1 MSGDP
6 GLIQQPT
13 TTTTTQQSDPNFVT
27 NQNQSNQQL
36 DPSNQMN
43 GSAKGPSSI
52 DQFGSAINNSMV
64 SFSIISWNKTLAFVF
79 FIPKILF
86 LSSSFDMSM
95 ISLDLET
102 NQVWNHSFLLWL
114 IQTLSSFE
122 IMRQTYFFL
131 DYFCDE
137 ISFSI
142 AIQKYFYKSWISLR
156 SGAKSY
162 VKNSR
167 LDFFMGFE
175 FFGMPN
181 HISFC
186 KNIAKNWLHFRYF
199 YYFTFEKVSKVPFTA
214 RKHLSIWKMKKSI
227 FCHNHFVIL
236 LKQDS
241 RYYEWCEI
249 FFLEDFYLLLF
260 LPPSHLSHLFV
271 DWSTFTVFVG
281 FLKDQQQLNPMSDM
295 GPQGMMM
302 NNQVRANF

>member
-1 MSGDP
+1 M
-6 GLIQQPT
+6 
-13 TTTTTQQSDPNFVT
+13 
-27 NQNQSNQQL
+27 
-36 DPSNQMN
+36 
-43 GSAKGPSSI
+43 
-52 DQFGSAINNSMV
+52 
-64 SFSIISWNKTLAFVF
+64 
-79 FIPKILF
+79 
-86 LSSSFDMSM
+86 
-95 ISLDLET
+95 
-102 NQVWNHSFLLWL
+102 
-114 IQTLSSFE
+114 
-122 IMRQTYFFL
+122 
-131 DYFCDE
+131 
-137 ISFSI
+137 
-142 AIQKYFYKSWISLR
+142 QKHFYKSWILLR

-199 YYFTFEKVSKVPFTA
+199 YYFTFEKVSKVPFTT
-214 RKHLSIWKMKKSI
+214 RKHLSIWKMKKNI

-249 FFLEDFYLLLF
+249 FFLRIFTYYCF
-260 LPPSHLSHLFV
+260 CPFPSKSSFCWLIYVH
-271 DWSTFTVFVG
+271 G
-281 FLKDQQQLNPMSDM
+281 FCWILKDQQQLNPMSDM

>member
-1 MSGDP
+1 M
-6 GLIQQPT
+6 L
-13 TTTTTQQSDPNFVT
+13 
-27 NQNQSNQQL
+27 
-36 DPSNQMN
+36 
-43 GSAKGPSSI
+43 
-52 DQFGSAINNSMV
+52 
-64 SFSIISWNKTLAFVF
+64 SIIPWWASPSYLETKHQHLVF
-79 FIPKILF
+79 FIPKKS
-86 LSSSFDMSM
+86 LSSSFFLSL
-95 ISLDLET
+95 ISLDLQT
-102 NQVWNHSFLLWL
+102 NPVRNHFFLLWL
-114 IQTLSSFE
+114 IRKLASFD
-122 IMRQTYFFL
+122 MMLLTYFFL
-131 DYFCDE
+131 AFDYFCDE
-137 ISFSI
+137 IPFST
-142 AIQKYFYKSWISLR
+142 AMQKHFYKSWILLR

-249 FFLEDFYLLLF
+249 FFLKDFYLLLF
-260 LPPSHLSHLFV
+260 LPLSFQV
-271 DWSTFTVFVG
+271 I
-281 FLKDQQQLNPMSDM
+281 FLLIDLRSRFLLDFKGSAAAKSD
-295 GPQGMMM
+295 
-302 NNQVRANF
+302 VRYGTSRHDDE